1 MAVHINDCTIAAH
14 PRKLVLELKEKMG
27 TCVEVTDLGELHWLL
42 GIEVTRDRNSH
53 TLHLSQKAYIE
64 DIIRCFNFDDLRSIS
79 TPMDPNVILSASQ
92 SPSTPEEVAAMRH
105 IPFREAIGSL
115 MYASLGTRPDITF
128 AVSRLSKYLQNPG
141 QAHWDAAK
149 RVFRYLKGTSHF
161 RLTYGERDE
170 DLTGW
175 VDADGSQEED
185 RRAITGY
192 AFLIDGGA
200 VSWNLKQ
207 QELVVL
213 STTEGEYVAATHASK
228 EALWLRSFTSEV
240 FGFALAPTTLFSD
253 NKSAIA
259 LSKDHQYHARTKH
272 IDIRYHFIRWIIEN
286 GSICLI
292 FCPTEDMVADTLT
305 KPLPSVKAKHFA
317 HELGLH
323 TA

>member
-1 MAVHINDCTIAAH
+1 
-14 PRKLVLELKEKMG
+14 
-27 TCVEVTDLGELHWLL
+27 
-42 GIEVTRDRNSH
+42 
-53 TLHLSQKAYIE
+53 
-64 DIIRCFNFDDLRSIS
+64 
-79 TPMDPNVILSASQ
+79 MDPNVILSASQ

-105 IPFREAIGSL
+105 ILFWEAIGSL

-185 RRAITGY
+185 HCAITRY

-200 VSWNLKQ
+200 ASWNSKQ

-213 STTEGEYVAATHASK
+213 STTKGEYIAATHASK

-240 FGFALAPTTLFSD
+240 FGFALAPTTLFSN

-272 IDIRYHFIRWIIEN
+272 IDIRYHFIHWIIEN

-317 HELGLH
+317 RELGLR
-323 TA
+323 AA